1 MKEDSYMQY
10 LFLLFQLLFVVFL
23 ASCSDTESEKF
34 REESIEEAPF
44 FVVDRNATGPLT
56 LVELQINIPKEIDA
70 DLTES
75 KRSCFFDSVEK
86 RAFEAGDPASLD
98 PDDFPYWNGEISR
111 ADWDQQSSYM
121 KRVLLAQAIISWAM
135 AEC

>member
-1 MKEDSYMQY
+1 MRYFC
-10 LFLLFQLLFVVFL
+10 LIIQLLSVVFL
-23 ASCSDTESEKF
+23 ASCSDTESEEL

-44 FVVDRNATGPLT
+44 YVVDRNATGPLT

-70 DLTES
+70 ELTES

-98 PDDFPYWNGEISR
+98 PDDFPYWNGKVSR
-111 ADWDQQSSYM
+111 DDWGQQSNYM

-135 AEC
+135 ADC